1 MRGLMPHASSLTGFT
16 LIETVVALAVLTA
29 AIIGPVSLVV
39 RAIFSSSFSRNN
51 LIGYNLAQEGIELIR
66 AVRDNNIHCRN
77 LQVVKTRRWS
87 DDPNFPPNNPMHDAY
102 TVDVKNNMPMAA
114 PCAGI
119 QTPRPL
125 SQVPAA
131 CDPFFGGG
139 PVITPLGLDGSGV
152 YTNVGSP
159 SATIFTRCV
168 KVCSRPSLFPCSAV
182 EDADITIVPANQ
194 MEVISIVWWRERNQT
209 KSVMLHNRLYHW
221 E

>member
-1 MRGLMPHASSLTGFT
+1 MFAQQNRNNGFT
-16 LIETVVALAVLTA
+16 MIETIVALAVLTA

-66 AVRDNNIHCRN
+66 AVRDNNIHCKN
-77 LQVVKTRRWS
+77 LGGAPEWS
-87 DDPNFPPNNPMHDAY
+87 DDPNSLPNNPMHDVY
-102 TVDVKNNMPMAA
+102 TVDVKDNMAMAA
-114 PCAGI
+114 PCVNI

-159 SATIFTRCV
+159 PATIFTRCV
-168 KVCSRPSLFPCSAV
+168 KVCSRPNRPPCSAV
-182 EDADITIVPANQ
+182 EDSGLGTLFVPSDDQ

-209 KSVMLHNRLYHW
+209 RSVMLHDRLYHW